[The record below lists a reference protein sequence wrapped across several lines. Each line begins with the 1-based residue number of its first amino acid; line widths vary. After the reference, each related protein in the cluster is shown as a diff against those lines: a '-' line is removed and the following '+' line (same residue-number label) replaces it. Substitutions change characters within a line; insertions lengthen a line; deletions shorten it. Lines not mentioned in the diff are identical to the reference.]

1 MKAGKA
7 THPSEGVCG
16 KEKEVDA
23 GLDFAAYL
31 CMGRSPC
38 GAAQE
43 RKGTEQEGSE
53 VRSVLRSSLWL
64 SLVLKK
70 SLVSQECLRT

>member
-7 THPSEGVCG
+7 THPSEGISG

-23 GLDFAAYL
+23 RLDFAAYL

-38 GAAQE
+38 
-43 RKGTEQEGSE
+43 EQPKREKE
-53 VRSVLRSSLWL
+53 QNRRVQRRD
-64 SLVLKK
+64 
-70 SLVSQECLRT
+70 QT